1 MLPIL
6 EASGN
11 DFPHSLFSDPQ
22 GNLVVMG
29 RSYSSNYPTT
39 SPVVGPGGSCDIVV
53 TKLNAAGSAL
63 IGSLRIGGSSNDG
76 VNITDNIMNGTNMPN
91 SLLRNYGDESRSE
104 VVLDA
109 ASNIYV
115 AAPTQSD
122 NFPMIGTGFQTT
134 KVPDRMV
141 R

>member
-1 MLPIL
+1 TFGGGTSRPIDIGIMKFSPNGSARL
-6 EASGN
+6 YATYIGGSGN

-29 RSYSSNYPTT
+29 RSYSANYPTT
-39 SPVVGPGGSCDIVV
+39 APLVGSGGQCDIVV

-76 VNITDNIMNGTNMPN
+76 VNIVDNIIGGTNVPN

-109 ASNIYV
+109 GGNI
-115 AAPTQSD
+115 
-122 NFPMIGTGFQTT
+122 
-134 KVPDRMV
+134 
-141 R
+141 